1 MEATVGLARSQA
13 WSAIESC
20 PGKGAQGLRAHEDQ
34 ELLKEKKK
42 NVLKYPRLALDP
54 LRSQG

>member
-13 WSAIESC
+13 WSAVESC

-42 NVLKYPRLALDP
+42 G
-54 LRSQG
+54 SQVAQAGLGPIT

>member
-42 NVLKYPRLALDP
+42 KC
-54 LRSQG
+54 SQVPQASLGPIT